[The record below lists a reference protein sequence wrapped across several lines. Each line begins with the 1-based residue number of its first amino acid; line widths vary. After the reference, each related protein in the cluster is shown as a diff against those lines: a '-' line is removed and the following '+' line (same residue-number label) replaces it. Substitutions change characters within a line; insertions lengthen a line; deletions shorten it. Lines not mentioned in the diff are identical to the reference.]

1 MPVSDKTRGIALMLL
16 AMLAFAIN
24 DTIIK
29 LLLADMPLP
38 QAMVVRG
45 VPACTMLGLLAW
57 RAGAFS
63 HLPKGRDRKFLILRS
78 FGEVAGTLTFLG
90 ALTHMQ
96 LANVTAILQSVP
108 LAATAAAALFLGEK
122 VGWRRALAVAI
133 GFIGV
138 LIVIR
143 PGEDGLDPWAF
154 LVLLS
159 VACVVCRDLIT
170 RQISRDVPA
179 ALVGLGAAIMVLTLS
194 IVWSAFVPWQPV
206 TPRHL
211 LLALVGGFF
220 MTMAFVSLVGAL
232 QSGDV
237 SMTAPLRYSQL
248 LWATLLGWLV
258 FDHLPDIVTLAG
270 AALIVA
276 SGVFT
281 ILREARRNR

>member
-1 MPVSDKTRGIALMLL
+1 MPVSEKTRGIALMLL

-45 VPACTMLGLLAW
+45 VPACAMLALLAW

-63 HLPKGRDRKFLILRS
+63 HLPKGRDRKFVILRS
-78 FGEVAGTLTFLG
+78 LGEVAATLTFL
-90 ALTHMQ
+90 ASLMHMQ

-108 LAATAAAALFLGEK
+108 LAATAAAAVFLGEK

-143 PGEDGLDPWAF
+143 PGENGLDPWAF

-170 RQISRDVPA
+170 RQISRAVPA

-194 IVWSAFVPWQPV
+194 IVWSVFVPWEPV
-206 TPRHL
+206 TLRHL

-281 ILREARRNR
+281 ILREARRRG

>member
-1 MPVSDKTRGIALMLL
+1 MPVSEKTRGIALMLL

-45 VPACTMLGLLAW
+45 VPACAMLALLAW

-78 FGEVAGTLTFLG
+78 LGEVAATLTFL
-90 ALTHMQ
+90 ASLMHMQ

-108 LAATAAAALFLGEK
+108 LAATAAAAVFLGEK

-143 PGEDGLDPWAF
+143 PGENGLDPWAF

-170 RQISRDVPA
+170 RQISRAVPA

-194 IVWSAFVPWQPV
+194 VVWSVFVPWEPV
-206 TPRHL
+206 TLRHL

-258 FDHLPDIVTLAG
+258 FDHLPDLVTLAG

-281 ILREARRNR
+281 ILREARRRG

>member
-1 MPVSDKTRGIALMLL
+1 MPVSEKTRGIALMLL

-45 VPACTMLGLLAW
+45 VPACAMLALLAW

-78 FGEVAGTLTFLG
+78 LGEVAATLTFL
-90 ALTHMQ
+90 ASLMHMQ

-108 LAATAAAALFLGEK
+108 LAATAAAAVFLGEK

-143 PGEDGLDPWAF
+143 PGENGLDPWAF

-170 RQISRDVPA
+170 RQISRAVPA

-194 IVWSAFVPWQPV
+194 VVWSVFVPWEPV
-206 TPRHL
+206 TLRHL

-237 SMTAPLRYSQL
+237 GMTAPLRYSQL

-281 ILREARRNR
+281 ILREARRRG